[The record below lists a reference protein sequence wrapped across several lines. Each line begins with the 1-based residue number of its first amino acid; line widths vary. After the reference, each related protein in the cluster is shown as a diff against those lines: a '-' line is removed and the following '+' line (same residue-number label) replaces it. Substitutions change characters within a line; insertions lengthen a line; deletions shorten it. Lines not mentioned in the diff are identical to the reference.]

1 MQRPVLRRAVGVIGP
16 GGKAREDMS
25 AKIVGVLLLAAS
37 FAAGCQKQS
46 KGTVAA
52 SGGQGPATVATMSE
66 EQKAIYALGAAM
78 GQQVGRQ
85 VTRLRLTPA
94 EQEFLKKGFLDTVNG
109 GKPEFAIEQYAPK
122 FEALAQAR
130 AAVGAAEEKQKTA
143 AFREAAAKEQGA
155 VKTASG
161 LVYRTLKPGSGP
173 QPKATDVVR
182 VNYVGSFPD
191 GKVFDSSIARG
202 QPVEFSLSR
211 VIPCWSEGVQRMKV
225 GEKAKLVCPSEIAY
239 GDGGQGEIPPGA
251 TLVFE
256 VDLLG
261 IKGK

>member
-1 MQRPVLRRAVGVIGP
+1 
-16 GGKAREDMS
+16 MS
-25 AKIVGVLLLAAS
+25 AKNVGVLLLAVAT
-37 FAAGCQKQS
+37 AVGCQKQS
-46 KGTVAA
+46 KGAP
-52 SGGQGPATVATMSE
+52 SGGQSSASATAMSE

-85 VTRLRLTPA
+85 VTKLRLTPA
-94 EQEFLKKGFLDTVNG
+94 EQDVLKKGFLDTVGG
-109 GKPEFAIEQYAPK
+109 GKPEIAIEQYAPK

-143 AFREAAAKEQGA
+143 AFREAAAKEPGA

-173 QPKATDVVR
+173 QPKPTDVVR
-182 VNYVGSFPD
+182 VNYVGTLPD

-202 QPVEFSLSR
+202 QPAEFPLNR
-211 VIPCWSEGVQRMKV
+211 VIPCWSEGVQHMKV
-225 GEKAKLVCPSEIAY
+225 GEKAKFVCPSEIAY